1 MDAGDPV
8 NDEHEMESLYAA
20 EELISKVLYD
30 LDLGAYMVT
39 VCESSVTGKRG
50 ELGQSLLEVREGST
64 FMRNAYL
71 ALSRLYDV
79 SVALDGGYL
88 ILSKLRGGDPTRPSA
103 VWVWYVRAGTLTPL
117 HADGAYEVVVKAKGP
132 WYVKKGV
139 VHTAWKSKMPT

>member
-1 MDAGDPV
+1 MQA
-8 NDEHEMESLYAA
+8 LYEA

-39 VCESSVTGKRG
+39 ACESSVTGRRE
-50 ELGQSLLEVREGST
+50 ELAQSLLEVREGST

-71 ALSRLYDV
+71 ALSKLYDA
-79 SVALDGGYL
+79 SIALDGGYL

-103 VWVWYVRAGTLTPL
+103 VWVWHVLAGGLTPL
-117 HADGAYEVVVKAKGP
+117 CIDAAYEVVVKVKGP

-139 VHTAWKSKMPT
+139 VHTAWKSKTPT